1 MTKTKPFSIREKAE
15 FNQYWYSRKTIET
28 LVDELLYLQQR
39 LKPDGPLRVACLS
52 TPSVYFAPTTAPEI
66 SDKLECW
73 LFDFDPHLLQG
84 ERCVKFDYREPKDVP
99 VDLCHTF
106 ECVLIDPP
114 FITKEVWENYAIT
127 AKLLAASGAHFI
139 GSSVRENGEL
149 LHELLEMRSVPFQ
162 PSIPNLVYQY
172 DFFTT
177 YPPEGPFKHVNSE
190 V

>member
-1 MTKTKPFSIREKAE
+1 MTKTKPFSIREKVE

-28 LVDELLYLQQR
+28 LVDELLHLQQR
-39 LKPDGPLRVACLS
+39 QKPDGPLRVACLS
-52 TPSVYFAPTTAPEI
+52 TPSVYFTLTTAPEI

-73 LFDFDPHLLQG
+73 FFDFDPHLLQG
-84 ERCVKFDYREPKDVP
+84 ERCVKFDYHEPKNVP

-106 ECVLIDPP
+106 DCVLIDPP
-114 FITKEVWENYAIT
+114 FITKEVWENYATT

-149 LHELLEMRSVPFQ
+149 LHELLEMISVPFQ

-172 DFFTT
+172 DFFTN
-177 YPPEGPFKHVNSE
+177 YPPEGPFRHVNSE

>member
-15 FNQYWYSRKTIET
+15 FNQYWYSRKTIGS
-28 LVDELLYLQQR
+28 LVDELLHLQQR
-39 LKPDGPLRVACLS
+39 LKPDWPLRVACLS
-52 TPSVYFAPTTAPEI
+52 TPSVYFTLTAAPEI
-66 SDKLECW
+66 SEKLECW
-73 LFDFDPHLLQG
+73 LLDFDPHLLRG
-84 ERCVKFDYREPKDVP
+84 ERCVKFDYREPRDVP
-99 VDLCHTF
+99 VVLCHTF
-106 ECVLIDPP
+106 DCVLIDPP

>member
-1 MTKTKPFSIREKAE
+1 MTKTKPFSIGEKAE

-28 LVDELLYLQQR
+28 LVDELLHLQQR

-52 TPSVYFAPTTAPEI
+52 TPSVYFALTAAPEI

-73 LFDFDPHLLQG
+73 LFEFDPHLLQG
-84 ERCVKFDYREPKDVP
+84 ERCVKFDYHEPKDVP

-106 ECVLIDPP
+106 DCVLIDPP
-114 FITKEVWENYAIT
+114 FITREVWENYAIT
-127 AKLLAASGAHFI
+127 AKLLAANGGHFI

-149 LHELLEMRSVPFQ
+149 LHGLLGMRS
-162 PSIPNLVYQY
+162 Y
-172 DFFTT
+172 DFFTN
-177 YPPEGPFKHVNSE
+177 YSPEGPFKHVNSE